1 MRFGVRRRS
10 PSQHL
15 VSAIPVIRDPLGDC
29 RNQADNSRQ
38 ISNWGEERQM
48 IAMVCRTITVVG
60 FALFTAVAHAQ
71 VAVALTGQVRSA
83 QEGGMGR
90 DVVRAR
96 KDGSTISISLVT
108 DARGRFAFSDP

>member
-71 VAVALTGQVRSA
+71 VAVALAGQAGSA
-83 QEGGMGR
+83 GEGAMEG
-90 DVVRAR
+90 VVLSAR
-96 KDGSTISISLVT
+96 KDGSTLRLRAGT
-108 DARGRFAFSDP
+108 